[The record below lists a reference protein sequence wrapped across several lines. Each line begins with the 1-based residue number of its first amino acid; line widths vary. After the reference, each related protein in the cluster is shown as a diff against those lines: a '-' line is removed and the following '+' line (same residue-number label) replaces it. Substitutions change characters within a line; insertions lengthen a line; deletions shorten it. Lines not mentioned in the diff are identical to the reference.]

1 MIRNLRNDHH
11 GNLFLLLTRLAL
23 AAALLS
29 GCVLLE
35 PSRARPAPEPLTV
48 TVAGSTEMRPLLLE
62 LTAAYSERN
71 PHLHFVL
78 HGGGSRLGEERLVS
92 GGADIAASTDFY
104 PDAELPADLV
114 RVPIGLDGIALIVH
128 GDNPIAAL
136 TLTQVRDIF
145 HGRALFWEDVG
156 GEGGEVLLVSREDG
170 SATRALFEERV
181 MGEEGVSLTAVV
193 MPTSSHVVKY
203 VAANPAAIGY
213 VTSAYIEQDGESSEM
228 QGTSSLLSEAGG
240 QVVKAVSVEGR
251 LPYGADLADAHYL
264 LARPL
269 YLLFRE
275 SGDPALEDVVSFALG
290 AEGQDI
296 VARYHVPVR

>member
-1 MIRNLRNDHH
+1 MICNLRSDRH
-11 GNLFLLLTRLAL
+11 GFFFVLLTRLTL

-48 TVAGSTEMRPLLLE
+48 TVAGSTEMRPLLVE

-71 PHLHFVL
+71 PHLEFIVR
-78 HGGGSRLGEERLVS
+78 GGGSLLGEERLAS
-92 GGADIAASTDFY
+92 GKADIAASTAFY
-104 PDAELPADLV
+104 PDAELPPDLV

-128 GDNPIAAL
+128 SDNPIDAL
-136 TLTQVRDIF
+136 TLAQVRDVF

-193 MPTSSHVVKY
+193 MPTSSHVVEY
-203 VAANPAAIGY
+203 VADHPAAIGY
-213 VTSAYIEQDGESSEM
+213 VTSAYIEKGGESAEM
-228 QGTSSLLSEAGG
+228 QGASSLLSEAAG

-251 LPYGADLADAHYL
+251 LPFGADLAEARYL

-290 AEGQDI
+290 AEGQNI
-296 VARYHVPVR
+296 VARYHVPIR

>member
-1 MIRNLRNDHH
+1 MICNLRSDRH
-11 GNLFLLLTRLAL
+11 GFFFVLLTRLTL

-35 PSRARPAPEPLTV
+35 PSTARPAPEPLTV

-78 HGGGSRLGEERLVS
+78 RGGGSLMGEERLVS
-92 GGADIAASTDFY
+92 GGADIAASTAFY

-128 GDNPIAAL
+128 SDNPIDAL
-136 TLTQVRDIF
+136 TLAQVRDVF

-170 SATRALFEERV
+170 SATRALFEARV
-181 MGEEGVSLTAVV
+181 MGEEEVSLTAVV
-193 MPTSSHVVKY
+193 MPTSSHVVEY
-203 VAANPAAIGY
+203 VADHPAAIGY
-213 VTSAYIEQDGESSEM
+213 VTAAYIEQDGESAEV
-228 QGTSSLLSEAGG
+228 QGASSLLSAAAG

-251 LPYGADLADAHYL
+251 LPYGTDLADSQYL

-269 YLLFRE
+269 YLLIRE

-290 AEGQDI
+290 AEGQNI
-296 VARYHVPVR
+296 VARYHVPIR

>member
-1 MIRNLRNDHH
+1 MICNLRSDRH
-11 GNLFLLLTRLAL
+11 GFFFVLLTRLTL

-48 TVAGSTEMRPLLLE
+48 TVVGSTEMRPLLLE

-78 HGGGSRLGEERLVS
+78 RGGGSLMGEERLVT
-92 GGADIAASTDFY
+92 GGADIAASTAFY
-104 PDAELPADLV
+104 PDAELPPDLV

-128 GDNPIAAL
+128 SDNPIDAL
-136 TLTQVRDIF
+136 TLAQVRDVF

-170 SATRALFEERV
+170 SATRALFEARV

-193 MPTSSHVVKY
+193 MPTSSHVVEY
-203 VAANPAAIGY
+203 VADHPAAIGY
-213 VTSAYIEQDGESSEM
+213 VTAAYIEQDGESAEV
-228 QGTSSLLSEAGG
+228 QGASSLLSEAAG

-251 LPYGADLADAHYL
+251 LPYGTDLADSQYL

-269 YLLFRE
+269 YLLIRE

-290 AEGQDI
+290 AEGQNI
-296 VARYHVPVR
+296 VARYHVPIR

>member
-11 GNLFLLLTRLAL
+11 GNLLHLLARLAL

-29 GCVLLE
+29 GCALLE
-35 PSRARPAPEPLTV
+35 PSKARPAPEPLTV

-78 HGGGSRLGEERLVS
+78 RGGGSRMGEEGLVS

-114 RVPIGLDGIALIVH
+114 RVPIGVDGIALIVH
-128 GDNPIAAL
+128 GDNPVDEL
-136 TLTQVRDIF
+136 TLVQIRDIF

-193 MPTSSHVVKY
+193 MPTSKHVVKY
-203 VAANPAAIGY
+203 VSSHPAAIGY
-213 VTSAYIEQDGESSEM
+213 VTSAYIEQVESAEM
-228 QGTSSLLSEAGG
+228 QGASSLLSGAAG

-275 SGDPALEDVVSFALG
+275 SGDPALEDLVSFALG

-296 VARYHVPVR
+296 VARYHTPIR

>member
-11 GNLFLLLTRLAL
+11 GNLLHLLARLVL

-29 GCVLLE
+29 GCALLE
-35 PSRARPAPEPLTV
+35 PSEARPAPEPLTV

-78 HGGGSRLGEERLVS
+78 RGGGSRLGEERLVT

-114 RVPIGLDGIALIVH
+114 RVPIGVDGIALIVH
-128 GDNPIAAL
+128 GDNPLDEL
-136 TLTQVRDIF
+136 TLVQIRDIF

-193 MPTSSHVVKY
+193 MPTSKHVVKY
-203 VAANPAAIGY
+203 VANHPAAIGY
-213 VTSAYIEQDGESSEM
+213 VTSAYIEQVESAEM
-228 QGTSSLLSEAGG
+228 QGASSLLSGAAG

-251 LPYGADLADAHYL
+251 LPYGADLADAQYL

-275 SGDPALEDVVSFALG
+275 SGDPALEDLVSFALG

-296 VARYHVPVR
+296 VARYHTPVR